1 MQTLMFTLTKVVFIS
16 NAIYTVLLPYGM
28 VVHIYILVLFQRV
41 EKNERN
47 SFLIFTKLKTFS
59 KLIDYQ

>member
-41 EKNERN
+41 EKMREIV
-47 SFLIFTKLKTFS
+47 F
-59 KLIDYQ
+59 